1 MGKTLFSPSF
11 TSPVYPLRPATG
23 HGVSQT
29 SVIDFAPLQPSPQA
43 LIRLN
48 IIPRDQHCISR
59 KNISDSALKVMSRLR
74 NKGHQAYLVG
84 GAVRDLLLGGQPKD
98 FDVATDATP
107 EDVHALFRNSR
118 IIGRRFRIVHV
129 RFGREIIEVTT
140 FRGHHDNDAAPS
152 TENGGNHSRQSSSG
166 LLLRDN
172 VYGTLEEDAVR
183 RDLTVNAL
191 YYDSGKF
198 EVFDHVHGLEDLE
211 RRTIRIIGEPAV
223 RFTEDPVRMLRVLR
237 FAAKLDFTID
247 PDTAHAIPGCAH
259 LLGEIPAAR
268 LFDEFL
274 KLFLGGYAAAT
285 LDKLIEYKLLQYLFP
300 DTSACLQRDATA
312 QALVRAAMGN
322 TDLRIAQ
329 DKPVTPAFILAA
341 LLWPVVQKAAQH
353 LQHRGDPP
361 MVAMH
366 SAAQQTIGDAAR
378 HISIPRRFS
387 QPMREI
393 WEFQLRLQRRQGRKA
408 AELVDH
414 RRFRA
419 AYDFLLLREQAGEE
433 TDNLG
438 EWWTEFQEL
447 PMEQRLE
454 QAAAGQGKQGGRR
467 TRTRRNNPEA

>member
-1 MGKTLFSPSF
+1 MN
-11 TSPVYPLRPATG
+11 
-23 HGVSQT
+23 
-29 SVIDFAPLQPSPQA
+29 VIS
-43 LIRLN
+43 
-48 IIPRDQHCISR
+48 RDQHCISR

-74 NKGHQAYLVG
+74 NKGYQAYLVG
-84 GAVRDLLLGGQPKD
+84 GAVRDLLLGGHPKD
-98 FDVATDATP
+98 FDIATDATP
-107 EDVHALFRNSR
+107 EAVHGLFRNSR

-140 FRGHHDNDAAPS
+140 FRGHHDNGDDDSAEKS
-152 TENGGNHSRQSSSG
+152 GNHSRQSASG

-191 YYDSGKF
+191 YYDAGTF
-198 EVFDHVHGLEDLE
+198 ELFDHVQGLEDLQQ
-211 RRTIRIIGEPAV
+211 RSIRVIGEPAV
-223 RFTEDPVRMLRVLR
+223 RFREDPVRMLRVLR
-237 FAAKLDFTID
+237 FAAKLDFTIA
-247 PDTAHAIPGCAH
+247 PTTAKAIPGCAK

-274 KLFLGGYAAAT
+274 KLFLSGYAAAT
-285 LDKLIEYKLLQYLFP
+285 LEQLLEHDLLQYLFP
-300 DTSACLQRDATA
+300 ASNEHVHRDEH
-312 QALVRAAMGN
+312 ALALLRAAMAN
-322 TDLRIAQ
+322 TDQRIAQ

-341 LLWPVVQKAAQH
+341 LLWPAARHQSLH
-353 LQHRGDPP
+353 LQNRGDPP

-366 SAAQQTIGDAAR
+366 SAAQTTIAEASR

-393 WEFQLRLQRRQGRKA
+393 WEFQLRLERRQGRRA

-433 TDNLG
+433 TGSLG
-438 EWWTEFQEL
+438 QWWTEFQTL
-447 PMEQRLE
+447 PPEERLK
-454 QAAAGQGKQGGRR
+454 QAGAGKGREGGRR
-467 TRTRRNNPEA
+467 TRTRRGNRNP

>member
-1 MGKTLFSPSF
+1 MN
-11 TSPVYPLRPATG
+11 V
-23 HGVSQT
+23 
-29 SVIDFAPLQPSPQA
+29 
-43 LIRLN
+43 
-48 IIPRDQHCISR
+48 IPRDQHCISR

-84 GAVRDLLLGGQPKD
+84 GAVRDLLLGGRPKD
-98 FDVATDATP
+98 FDIATDATP
-107 EDVHALFRNSR
+107 EAIHALFRNSR

-140 FRGHHDNDAAPS
+140 FRGHH
-152 TENGGNHSRQSSSG
+152 ENGDQDTSERGGNHSRQSASG

-191 YYDSGKF
+191 YYDAGKF
-198 EVFDHVHGLEDLE
+198 EVFDHVHGLQDLQ
-211 RRTIRIIGEPAV
+211 RRNICVIGEPAV
-223 RFTEDPVRMLRVLR
+223 RFREDPVRMLRVLR
-237 FAAKLDFTID
+237 FAAKLDFSID
-247 PDTAHAIPGCAH
+247 PDTAKAIPGCSA

-274 KLFLGGYAAAT
+274 KLFLAGHAAAT
-285 LDKLIEYKLLQYLFP
+285 LEKLLKHDLLQYLFP
-300 DTSACLQRDATA
+300 QSNACLHKDSHAL
-312 QALVRAAMGN
+312 ALVRAAMTN

-329 DKPVTPAFILAA
+329 GKPVTPAFILAA
-341 LLWPVVQKAAQH
+341 LLWPAAKQVAQH
-353 LQHRGDPP
+353 LEQRGDPP

-366 SAAQQTIGDAAR
+366 SAAQQTISEAAQ

-433 TDNLG
+433 TGNLG
-438 EWWTEFQEL
+438 SWWTEFQEL
-447 PMEQRLE
+447 PMEQRLQ
-454 QAAAGQGKQGGRR
+454 QAAPDKGKHSGRR
-467 TRTRRNNPEA
+467 TRTRRSNPTT